1 MPNVLPSDAR
11 MVMGRLVD
19 AYTACQAEQ
28 GRVIDALYGIL
39 SGRDKG
45 LKVSLT
51 PLSILDLPLYAH
63 MY

>member
-1 MPNVLPSDAR
+1 

>member
-1 MPNVLPSDAR
+1 

-45 LKVSLT
+45 LKVSLI
-51 PLSILDLPLYAH
+51 PPSILDVPLHAH
-63 MY
+63 VH